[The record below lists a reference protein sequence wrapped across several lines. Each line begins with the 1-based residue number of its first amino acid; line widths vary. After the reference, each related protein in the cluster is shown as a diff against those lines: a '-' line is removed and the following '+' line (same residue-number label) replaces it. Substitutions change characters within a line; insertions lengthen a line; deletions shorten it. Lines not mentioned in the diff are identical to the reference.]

1 MSKVQEL
8 NRAKNLLNQA
18 ISVALNSMPE
28 NKSVQE
34 ARNYMKRAINEL
46 DNATKS
52 QVQKKV
58 NSNTLH
64 QQHWNNLVAG
74 GVHASIANGAHSQTA
89 NETYSRSLSQLNM
102 MIAREE
108 DKLAELEKKSVKVDA
123 VTQILG
129 GIADELLND

>member
-46 DNATKS
+46 DNATKA
-52 QVQKKV
+52 QVQKKT

-74 GVHASIANGAHSQTA
+74 GVHSSIANGAHSQTA